1 MAMRFNSA
9 SFFVLAVCL
18 TAISLFGQITGDLQ
32 VRVADAT
39 DAVVPNAGFSSAD
52 PAIAKPSVSVAQG
65 STAFTRVFLG
75 PSSADKLYAIA
86 SNPAGRGA

>member
-18 TAISLFGQITGDLQ
+18 TAISLFGKITGDLQ

-39 DAVVPNAGFSSAD
+39 DAVVPNACKPRCSIFSTTRLSAC
-52 PAIAKPSVSVAQG
+52 PKSAFRLHPPSAT
-65 STAFTRVFLG
+65 TAAPIRIRDALRSLDV
-75 PSSADKLYAIA
+75 
-86 SNPAGRGA
+86 

>member
-39 DAVVPNAGFSSAD
+39 DAVVPNA
-52 PAIAKPSVSVAQG
+52 VVA
-65 STAFTRVFLG
+65 V
-75 PSSADKLYAIA
+75 
-86 SNPAGRGA
+86 GRAT